1 MKFQSILS
9 SSAFIMDI
17 AADELSGEQLSAML
31 RKIPGA
37 VEQTKT
43 FECSECSHTYKNPSP
58 KVNPNFITNNIEYQ
72 SDDIFDDFYPFE
84 EEFCYSDSD
93 SCRLNVSFPMSS
105 SCEYEMDNDEE
116 IDTGLYS
123 SSLPN
128 SPTLPYIVSAAS
140 SLPKN
145 SFFNPE
151 NNTLDSS
158 QDEDTS
164 TNQLS
169 SQEEFHTKAEKV
181 FICLHSKRNYTED
194 ILGYGISVF
203 ISCKTGRIA
212 KISNSIDYLSY
223 TAFYKEGGR
232 RSLTNEEFEFW
243 LPLCKL

>member
-1 MKFQSILS
+1 MDFYLFCLFFGYCPFTLEERKNIIITSIEEVGS
-9 SSAFIMDI
+9 
-17 AADELSGEQLSAML
+17 L
-31 RKIPGA
+31 RKISIATRSLCKKLGLSSI
-37 VEQTKT
+37 TCLRK
-43 FECSECSHTYKNPSP
+43 PSFLSLLNNSSNADP
-58 KVNPNFITNNIEYQ
+58 ANWLYSNFGT
-72 SDDIFDDFYPFE
+72 S
-84 EEFCYSDSD
+84 
-93 SCRLNVSFPMSS
+93 PMSS